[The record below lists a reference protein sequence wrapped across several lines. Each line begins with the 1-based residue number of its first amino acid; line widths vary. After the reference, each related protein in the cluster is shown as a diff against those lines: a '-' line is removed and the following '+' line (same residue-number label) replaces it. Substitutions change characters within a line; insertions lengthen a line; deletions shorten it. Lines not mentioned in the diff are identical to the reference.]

1 MVQPES
7 PAEAIARMASLGHPN
22 FALVKHC
29 RTLIEDARLR
39 VFSLA
44 FNPLAQIL
52 VCTVCE
58 HQVRRDCYKHLR
70 DLHGM
75 SKKGQMGRDIDTVIR
90 VINVDLGVPTALR
103 TFAPTV
109 EPRAFIE
116 GLASASV
123 QGCSECP
130 FVSSRRSAVNVH
142 IAACAQ
148 GAKVLEDILVQRPN
162 QDKAYIRVQPS
173 RPRATGLVEQLL
185 AANSAQ
191 RELLVT
197 PQEDSRLINP
207 LLKRTQW
214 PMHLAGLNIDDVRRA
229 ARFPDAHEFGD
240 LHNVVISY
248 LEHATN
254 SLNDTEGLVLQRL
267 NTSKPEQGINNTPL
281 HRHDKTGVTVRQYSV
296 TVTRLVA
303 TLLREGS
310 PLALPVSDAL
320 RAALVSLR
328 HRLCVHQDAEIS
340 DLHAV
345 LSLLWLT
352 EWRRAG
358 TANSMSDPTLAYLA
372 MYAVK
377 ADGTYIDA
385 KAFTTPLAHL
395 TRAIQLCALTEIHVL
410 LDDQS
415 SSADGSRL
423 RPTAGAQLE
432 AAEPLLMFVQ
442 ENNLSTFAAL
452 RSYTHYATALAQ
464 STLAMPSVWWLDTQ
478 NHTEL
483 LIRGDRLSLAH
494 LRTIVRNLH
503 RTIATLYRSLTAGLP
518 TDVDYARLRDDL
530 RNTARGYTVFDT
542 VWRDSP
548 SDIRDFATALLEDPT
563 LGLTQLSD
571 GELAFHAITAWLE
584 NLAELELLVV
594 VCVQFSCG
602 GPARGTEI
610 VALLLRNISTAL
622 RNAYVFGQR
631 ICLVRSYSKTT
642 NLQQRDKVIPISLSS
657 FLGDIFARIHIW
669 LRPIAIFFARHI
681 FPARADAV
689 SELYRDMCFT
699 GMGQP
704 FSSDDLSRAMG
715 LASLP
720 VTQFEL
726 KLAKYRHS
734 YIAFNEQLVEGFKA
748 DGDPDDDESDDIDA
762 QQAGHSVDVARR
774 IYGLSHDT
782 FIGTT
787 VRTIHLYLRNSDR
800 WQIILHIRPGGSALP
815 YSAVPSVSEDAA
827 DAGAPAPSP
836 TTVDQLAQLFQS
848 QCNTILT
855 QMAILQDQNAQLQ
868 AQLVTSRASSA
879 SQHAAGLIVPSSTS
893 HALTSTFP
901 SFSQPPPP
909 LGSAAP
915 QYANDLDNEGH
926 LQDAADLSA
935 GSSAIANAVQSVQV
949 EQDSTQLAA
958 PAPVPD
964 NFEPLNSAADI
975 MDIDVPHPLPP
986 SAMWAGKTEPA
997 HVVDRRPEPQ
1007 AQQPPAMANDC
1018 RSPPKEPYSDAQDV
1032 PLTDAIWVARQL
1044 LNDPSAVWKCKEQ
1057 WAGIAALATL
1067 AGDVIVAA
1075 RTAAG
1080 KSLIAIVPTYFE
1092 QGVTVILVPLRALLR
1107 DWIRRFKQMRVEFE
1121 HYTGGDSHI
1130 SGDKRIILLSVDVAR
1145 FSGWRDALLRLQE
1158 RDVLILRI
1166 IVDEAQ
1172 LVLTSSDFRKSLR
1185 DMHEVRCVNAP
1196 VVLFTANCP
1205 PDALPFYV
1213 DEFGLEN
1220 PTLIRGCTDRP
1231 EIRYH
1236 VTKPMD
1242 LDQVTAYV
1250 EQLKRQY
1257 LPEGETVNRYMVFA
1271 FSLVKGRDLSNRL
1284 NLPFYRGE
1292 NEEGEF
1298 FISDREQA
1306 DMYNQ
1311 WLSGDPPGIVC
1322 TTALSAGNDCR
1333 SVVFIL
1339 IYEPFPDAIEIIQ
1352 MAGRAMRTGLPCLV
1366 TIVPAPFL
1374 PKLSAGDDLRILR
1387 GYHPIS
1393 QILYAMPNWPVSR
1406 YDRCIRYV
1414 ILKYNDGVGRRCFDV
1429 ADAQLCMYCREYA
1442 DFLTRDEME
1451 FLRTTAFPG
1460 NDVPPLLPLR
1470 IAEIA
1475 PALTKSELKQSL
1487 NERFAPLV
1495 AASTYRTAER
1505 TAHELAEVERY
1516 RQILRR
1522 INKRCGY
1529 CYAISVSPNLSPL
1542 TIPWDMDHDIEACP
1556 HVRSLTD
1563 FWHFKSSIKYGSD
1576 AMVCYTCHFTSL
1588 NDQIHGAFT
1597 RGDEYHPDRRSVLPL
1612 AWAVFTQQPL
1622 RDLAYQTL
1630 DVESTAHDWSD
1641 SLSFARW
1648 MSDASATGCPC
1659 SGMALMS
1666 FIWDLANDILT

>member
-1 MVQPES
+1 MATSTSTPPGTHSGSSPLQQSQSLVAPVTVRTREDGEPET
-7 PAEAIARMASLGHPN
+7 PAEAIARMAILGHPN

-44 FNPLAQIL
+44 FNPIAQIL

-75 SKKGQMGRDIDTVIR
+75 RKKGQMGRDIDTVIR

-130 FVSSRRSAVNVH
+130 FVSSRRSAVSVH
-142 IAACAQ
+142 VAACAQ
-148 GAKVLEDILVQRPN
+148 DAQVLEDILVQRPN

-483 LIRGDRLSLAH
+483 LIRGDRLSLASG
-494 LRTIVRNLH
+494 TAFAVRRVPH
-503 RTIATLYRSLTAGLP
+503 
-518 TDVDYARLRDDL
+518 
-530 RNTARGYTVFDT
+530 
-542 VWRDSP
+542 
-548 SDIRDFATALLEDPT
+548 
-563 LGLTQLSD
+563 
-571 GELAFHAITAWLE
+571 
-584 NLAELELLVV
+584 
-594 VCVQFSCG
+594 
-602 GPARGTEI
+602 
-610 VALLLRNISTAL
+610 
-622 RNAYVFGQR
+622 
-631 ICLVRSYSKTT
+631 
-642 NLQQRDKVIPISLSS
+642 QRDKVIPISLSS

-782 FIGTT
+782 FVGTT

-879 SQHAAGLIVPSSTS
+879 YPSNSTN
-893 HALTSTFP
+893 TRST
-901 SFSQPPPP
+901 
-909 LGSAAP
+909 
-915 QYANDLDNEGH
+915 EH
-926 LQDAADLSA
+926 
-935 GSSAIANAVQSVQV
+935 
-949 EQDSTQLAA
+949 
-958 PAPVPD
+958 
-964 NFEPLNSAADI
+964 
-975 MDIDVPHPLPP
+975 
-986 SAMWAGKTEPA
+986 
-997 HVVDRRPEPQ
+997 
-1007 AQQPPAMANDC
+1007 
-1018 RSPPKEPYSDAQDV
+1018 
-1032 PLTDAIWVARQL
+1032 
-1044 LNDPSAVWKCKEQ
+1044 
-1057 WAGIAALATL
+1057 
-1067 AGDVIVAA
+1067 
-1075 RTAAG
+1075 
-1080 KSLIAIVPTYFE
+1080 E
-1092 QGVTVILVPLRALLR
+1092 QG
-1107 DWIRRFKQMRVEFE
+1107 K
-1121 HYTGGDSHI
+1121 
-1130 SGDKRIILLSVDVAR
+1130 
-1145 FSGWRDALLRLQE
+1145 E
-1158 RDVLILRI
+1158 R
-1166 IVDEAQ
+1166 
-1172 LVLTSSDFRKSLR
+1172 K
-1185 DMHEVRCVNAP
+1185 
-1196 VVLFTANCP
+1196 AN
-1205 PDALPFYV
+1205 
-1213 DEFGLEN
+1213 
-1220 PTLIRGCTDRP
+1220 I
-1231 EIRYH
+1231 
-1236 VTKPMD
+1236 
-1242 LDQVTAYV
+1242 
-1250 EQLKRQY
+1250 
-1257 LPEGETVNRYMVFA
+1257 
-1271 FSLVKGRDLSNRL
+1271 
-1284 NLPFYRGE
+1284 
-1292 NEEGEF
+1292 
-1298 FISDREQA
+1298 
-1306 DMYNQ
+1306 
-1311 WLSGDPPGIVC
+1311 
-1322 TTALSAGNDCR
+1322 
-1333 SVVFIL
+1333 
-1339 IYEPFPDAIEIIQ
+1339 
-1352 MAGRAMRTGLPCLV
+1352 
-1366 TIVPAPFL
+1366 
-1374 PKLSAGDDLRILR
+1374 
-1387 GYHPIS
+1387 
-1393 QILYAMPNWPVSR
+1393 
-1406 YDRCIRYV
+1406 
-1414 ILKYNDGVGRRCFDV
+1414 
-1429 ADAQLCMYCREYA
+1429 
-1442 DFLTRDEME
+1442 
-1451 FLRTTAFPG
+1451 
-1460 NDVPPLLPLR
+1460 
-1470 IAEIA
+1470 
-1475 PALTKSELKQSL
+1475 
-1487 NERFAPLV
+1487 
-1495 AASTYRTAER
+1495 
-1505 TAHELAEVERY
+1505 
-1516 RQILRR
+1516 
-1522 INKRCGY
+1522 
-1529 CYAISVSPNLSPL
+1529 
-1542 TIPWDMDHDIEACP
+1542 
-1556 HVRSLTD
+1556 
-1563 FWHFKSSIKYGSD
+1563 
-1576 AMVCYTCHFTSL
+1576 
-1588 NDQIHGAFT
+1588 
-1597 RGDEYHPDRRSVLPL
+1597 
-1612 AWAVFTQQPL
+1612 
-1622 RDLAYQTL
+1622 
-1630 DVESTAHDWSD
+1630 
-1641 SLSFARW
+1641 
-1648 MSDASATGCPC
+1648 
-1659 SGMALMS
+1659 
-1666 FIWDLANDILT
+1666 

>member
-1 MVQPES
+1 MYD
-7 PAEAIARMASLGHPN
+7 R
-22 FALVKHC
+22 
-29 RTLIEDARLR
+29 
-39 VFSLA
+39 
-44 FNPLAQIL
+44 
-52 VCTVCE
+52 
-58 HQVRRDCYKHLR
+58 
-70 DLHGM
+70 
-75 SKKGQMGRDIDTVIR
+75 
-90 VINVDLGVPTALR
+90 
-103 TFAPTV
+103 
-109 EPRAFIE
+109 
-116 GLASASV
+116 
-123 QGCSECP
+123 
-130 FVSSRRSAVNVH
+130 
-142 IAACAQ
+142 
-148 GAKVLEDILVQRPN
+148 
-162 QDKAYIRVQPS
+162 
-173 RPRATGLVEQLL
+173 
-185 AANSAQ
+185 
-191 RELLVT
+191 
-197 PQEDSRLINP
+197 
-207 LLKRTQW
+207 
-214 PMHLAGLNIDDVRRA
+214 
-229 ARFPDAHEFGD
+229 
-240 LHNVVISY
+240 
-248 LEHATN
+248 
-254 SLNDTEGLVLQRL
+254 
-267 NTSKPEQGINNTPL
+267 GINNTPL

-310 PLALPVSDAL
+310 PLPLPVSDAL
-320 RAALVSLR
+320 RAALVSRR
-328 HRLCVHQDAEIS
+328 HRLCVAQDAEIS

-358 TANSMSDPTLAYLA
+358 MANSISDPTLAFLA

-395 TRAIQLCALTEIHVL
+395 TRAIQLCALTEIHAL
-410 LDDQS
+410 LDDHFLL
-415 SSADGSRL
+415 ADGSSL

-478 NHTEL
+478 KHTEL
-483 LIRGDRLSLAH
+483 LIRGHRLSLDH
-494 LRTIVRNLH
+494 LRTIIHNLH
-503 RTIATLYRSLTAGLP
+503 CSISTLYRSLTAGLP
-518 TDVDYARLRDDL
+518 TGADYARLRDDL
-530 RNTARGYTVFDT
+530 RNTARGYNVFDA

-563 LGLTQLSD
+563 LGLMQPSD
-571 GELAFHAITAWLE
+571 GELSSHAISTWLE

-610 VALLLRNISTAL
+610 VALLVRNISTAL

-642 NLQQRDKVIPISLSS
+642 NLQQRDKVRPVSLGS

-669 LRPIAIFFARHI
+669 LRPVAIFFARHV

-748 DGDPDDDESDDIDA
+748 DGDPDDDDESDDIDA
-762 QQAGHSVDVARR
+762 QQAGHTADIARR
-774 IYGLSHDT
+774 IYGLAHDT
-782 FIGTT
+782 FVGTT

-800 WQIILHIRPGGSALP
+800 WQIILNVRPGGSALP
-815 YSAVPSVSEDAA
+815 YDAVAFVSEDAA
-827 DAGAPAPSP
+827 DASAPRPSP
-836 TTVDQLAQLFQS
+836 TTINELAQLFQS
-848 QCNTILT
+848 QFNTMLT
-855 QMAILQDQNAQLQ
+855 RMAMLQDQNAQLQ
-868 AQLVTSRASSA
+868 AELVSFRASSTVQQSAGA
-879 SQHAAGLIVPSSTS
+879 SS
-893 HALTSTFP
+893 HALTSTLP
-901 SFSQPPPP
+901 SSSQPPSSPGP
-909 LGSAAP
+909 ADP
-915 QYANDLDNEGH
+915 QYANDLDNENAP
-926 LQDAADLSA
+926 LLIPTSVQSMQIDEDRAQRESPLTRVARVIDLSA
-935 GSSAIANAVQSVQV
+935 TVTVS
-949 EQDSTQLAA
+949 E
-958 PAPVPD
+958 PVPED
-964 NFEPLNSAADI
+964 FEPLNSTIDI
-975 MDIDVPHPLPP
+975 TGELATPDLYMSLCSYIRRTP
-986 SAMWAGKTEPA
+986 SGPAPATALEIPGSA
-997 HVVDRRPEPQ
+997 HVLDQPPELRTQQRASGIECFVPEPYTH
-1007 AQQPPAMANDC
+1007 AEDIP
-1018 RSPPKEPYSDAQDV
+1018 E
-1032 PLTDAIWVARQL
+1032 TDAIWVARRL
-1044 LNDPSAVWKCKEQ
+1044 LNDPSAVWKCEEQ

-1107 DWIRRFKQMRVEFE
+1107 DWIRRFKEMRVEFE

-1145 FSGWRDALLRLQE
+1145 FSGWRDELLRLQE
-1158 RDVLILRI
+1158 RGVLILRI
-1166 IVDEAQ
+1166 VVDEAQ

-1213 DEFGLEN
+1213 DEFGLDN

-1257 LPEGETVNRYMVFA
+1257 LPDGETVNRFMVFT
-1271 FSLVKGRDLSNRL
+1271 FSLLKGRALGNRL
-1284 NLPFYRGE
+1284 GLPFYRGE

-1306 DMYNQ
+1306 DMYNH
-1311 WLSGDPPGIVC
+1311 WLAGDPPGIVC

-1366 TIVPAPFL
+1366 TIVPAPYL
-1374 PKLSAGDDLRILR
+1374 PELSADNDLRILR

-1393 QILYAMPNWPVSR
+1393 QILYMMPNWPVSR
-1406 YDRCIRYV
+1406 HDRCIRYV
-1414 ILKYNDGVGRRCFDV
+1414 ILKYNDGVGKRCFDV
-1429 ADAQLCMYCREYA
+1429 ADAQLCVYCSECESSSNLNSG
-1442 DFLTRDEME
+1442 DF
-1451 FLRTTAFPG
+1451 
-1460 NDVPPLLPLR
+1460 
-1470 IAEIA
+1470 
-1475 PALTKSELKQSL
+1475 ELMSG
-1487 NERFAPLV
+1487 
-1495 AASTYRTAER
+1495 
-1505 TAHELAEVERY
+1505 
-1516 RQILRR
+1516 
-1522 INKRCGY
+1522 RCG
-1529 CYAISVSPNLSPL
+1529 L
-1542 TIPWDMDHDIEACP
+1542 
-1556 HVRSLTD
+1556 
-1563 FWHFKSSIKYGSD
+1563 
-1576 AMVCYTCHFTSL
+1576 
-1588 NDQIHGAFT
+1588 
-1597 RGDEYHPDRRSVLPL
+1597 
-1612 AWAVFTQQPL
+1612 
-1622 RDLAYQTL
+1622 L
-1630 DVESTAHDWSD
+1630 DS
-1641 SLSFARW
+1641 
-1648 MSDASATGCPC
+1648 
-1659 SGMALMS
+1659 
-1666 FIWDLANDILT
+1666 